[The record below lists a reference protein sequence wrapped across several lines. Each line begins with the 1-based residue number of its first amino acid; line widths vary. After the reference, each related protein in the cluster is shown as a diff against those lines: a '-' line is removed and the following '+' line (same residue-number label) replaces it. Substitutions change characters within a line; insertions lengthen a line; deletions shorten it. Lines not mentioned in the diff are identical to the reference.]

1 LKYNTIIYILSIIMG
16 NPEKK
21 VIEIKNSDDTGIK
34 DKLSENTA
42 PRLTDNTKQSHMD
55 AFEKVL
61 KPA

>member
-1 LKYNTIIYILSIIMG
+1 MV

-21 VIEIKNSDDTGIK
+21 TIEIKNATDTEIK
-34 DKLSENTA
+34 DKLSENQGVT
-42 PRLTDNTKQSHMD
+42 RLTDNTNQSHMD